1 MRNELRAQARQI
13 TAETVWAPGRGF
25 WHVQRALGSNGR
37 PPTPAQGESVL
48 ERRRIAAPA
57 LIQLRDRGQRF
68 ETLPEP
74 VIRFFSSGS
83 PR

>member
-1 MRNELRAQARQI
+1 MGQKLTRA
-13 TAETVWAPGRGF
+13 AEMTT
-25 WHVQRALGSNGR
+25 GS
-37 PPTPAQGESVL
+37 
-48 ERRRIAAPA
+48 RRIAAPA
-57 LIQLRDRGQRF
+57 WIQLRGRGQRF